1 MMEEV
6 ATLQTG
12 LDETQV
18 LRRELQQLNT
28 EIIQANEERAQAA
41 EYGLVMLEEK
51 QALQHQYDELNSLYD
66 STKRELEN
74 SANVRHPVHTLT
86 HIHSSISNLPY
97 VWCTPHGTLLQ
108 SILD

>member
-12 LDETQV
+12 LDETQA
-18 LRRELQQLNT
+18 LRRELEQLNT

-41 EYGLVMLEEK
+41 EYGLVMLEQK
-51 QALQHQYDELNSLYD
+51 QSLQHQYDELSSLYD

-74 SANVRHPVHTLT
+74 SANVRHPTHTLT
-86 HIHSSISNLPY
+86 YVHSPIPKLPF
-97 VWCTPHGTLLQ
+97 Q
-108 SILD
+108 